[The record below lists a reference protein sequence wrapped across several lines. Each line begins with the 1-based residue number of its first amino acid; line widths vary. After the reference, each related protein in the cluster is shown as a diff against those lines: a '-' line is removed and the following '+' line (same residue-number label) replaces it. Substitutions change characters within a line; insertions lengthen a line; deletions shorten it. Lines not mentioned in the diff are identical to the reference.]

1 MVTIKNNIIDL
12 SINSNG
18 FGHGN
23 KLNNLGKKFKSVCE
37 DSLAKGIISEFIS
50 ADKPEEGVMHI
61 EIIQ

>member
-1 MVTIKNNIIDL
+1 MIYERGL
-12 SINSNG
+12 
-18 FGHGN
+18 
-23 KLNNLGKKFKSVCE
+23 LNNLGKKFKSVCE